1 MLPKVHEYN
10 DPIHYKLVKW
20 VPPTLPVPESTKP
33 RNDLTCLT
41 EGDRKPLEKR
51 GLLAPTV
58 KRIVRKPADLTV
70 RGADPVDLVKQFMDV
85 VTSGGKTPPPKSRDL
100 VVGGGNPLY
109 NTLNPLEYHEV
120 ENDLITAQQRLGLSY
135 VNERFHAKFG
145 FHTFRDMGPNRSW
158 EASDYLRG
166 LAGRV
171 ARLRIG

>member
-20 VPPTLPVPESTKP
+20 VPPAKITPLDPKP
-33 RNDLTCLT
+33 RNYLTFLT
-41 EGDRKPLEKR
+41 EGDTKALEKR

-58 KRIVRKPADLTV
+58 KRIVRKPADLTI
-70 RGADPVDLVKQFMDV
+70 RGADPVDLVKQFMETV
-85 VTSGGKTPPPKSRDL
+85 STPPKSRDL
-100 VVGGGNPLY
+100 VVGGSIY
-109 NTLNPLEYHEV
+109 NTLDPLKYHEV

-145 FHTFRDMGPNRSW
+145 VRTFRDMGPNRSW

-171 ARLRIG
+171 PRLRKG